1 MYIEFPILS
10 TYPQKCGWIVDNYIY
25 LSTFYN
31 KTQVMGRNFCW
42 NTYTS
47 GILKWNKCLKI
58 RLDRLTIA
66 YYN

>member
-10 TYPQKCGWIVDNYIY
+10 TYPQNVDGLLTTIFIY
-25 LSTFYN
+25 PHSTTKPRLWEEIFS
-31 KTQVMGRNFCW
+31 W